1 MIDYKKVSKYT
12 KELNILYVEDNE
24 SLREE
29 TSELFEEFFN
39 TTITAFDGQNGI
51 ELYRQYKEDTN
62 RYFDLVVTDI
72 NMPHKDGIEMIKDI
86 RKINLEQSIIVI
98 SAYNDSD
105 KIIQLIQLGIANF
118 VMKPIKAP
126 ELLEMLYKTS
136 KTIVN
141 ANNKEQLL
149 LSQSKLA
156 SMGEMIDSIAH
167 QWLQPLNIITMQSTI
182 LNLNNMKGKNTPQ
195 SISLYIEEQTKQID
209 YLVETLNEFRSF
221 FRPNHDLELT
231 TYKPQIES
239 VLILLKDIVTANSI
253 TIDLDI
259 NNSYQVELIINEFK
273 HLLINIINNAI
284 DAFKENNI
292 SPQMREIKISSYTED
307 DQAILS
313 ICDNAGGIPQ
323 NIIDTIFE
331 ANITTKETGTGMGL
345 YMSQQIIQ
353 KIDGT
358 MSVSSEED
366 RTCFKISLSKKS

>member
-209 YLVETLNEFRSF
+209 YLVETLNEFRNF

-253 TIDLDI
+253 TINLDI

-323 NIIDTIFE
+323 NIINTIFE